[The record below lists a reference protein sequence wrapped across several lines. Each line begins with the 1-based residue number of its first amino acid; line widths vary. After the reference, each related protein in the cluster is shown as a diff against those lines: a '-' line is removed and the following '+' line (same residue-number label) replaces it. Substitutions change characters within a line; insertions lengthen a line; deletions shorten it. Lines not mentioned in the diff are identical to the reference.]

1 MKKRSAKSKN
11 TPESMNAGNA
21 GNIRENLWLYRVYN
35 GLSRYQMAEGITK
48 PGQYRSYEYGSQH
61 VDDKPN
67 GFLIFQETKKS
78 SILPSRLFGAC
89 LGRPYG

>member
-1 MKKRSAKSKN
+1 
-11 TPESMNAGNA
+11 
-21 GNIRENLWLYRVYN
+21 
-35 GLSRYQMAEGITK
+35 MAEGITK
-48 PGQYRSYEYGSQH
+48 PGQYRSYECGFQH

-89 LGRPYG
+89 LGRLYG